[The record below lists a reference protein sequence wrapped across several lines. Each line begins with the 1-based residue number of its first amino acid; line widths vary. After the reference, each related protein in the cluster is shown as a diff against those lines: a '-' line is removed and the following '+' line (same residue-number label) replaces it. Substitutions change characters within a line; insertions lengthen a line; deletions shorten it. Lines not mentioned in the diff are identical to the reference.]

1 MPLIDAHHPT
11 ALPRAAQA
19 VRAGQIVALPT
30 DTVYGIGVDP
40 ANSAAIDRLLAAKGR
55 GRSLPPPVL
64 LADAALLP
72 ELASALTPAARRLA
86 AAYWP
91 GALTL
96 VVTAHAHLGWDLGQT
111 GGTVALRVPDDAVA
125 RALLAQTG
133 PLAVTSANLHGHPP
147 ATTAAEVVA
156 QLGAALAVVLDD
168 GPRATSA
175 ASTIVDV
182 TGPEPR
188 ILRSGAVAPAALLAT
203 GQEERR

>member
-19 VRAGQIVALPT
+19 VQAGQIVALPT

-96 VVTAHAHLGWDLGQT
+96 VVTAHTHLGWDLGQT

-133 PLAVTSANLHGHPP
+133 PLAVTSANLHGQPP

-188 ILRSGAVAPAALLAT
+188 ILRSGAVASAALLAT
-203 GQEERR
+203 GQEGKQ

>member
-1 MPLIDAHHPT
+1 MPLIDAHHPA
-11 ALPRAAQA
+11 ALPRAVQA

-64 LADAALLP
+64 LADAELLD
-72 ELASALTPAARRLA
+72 AIARDLTPAARRLA
-86 AAYWP
+86 AAHWP

-96 VVTAHAHLGWDLGQT
+96 VVTARPGLGWDLGQT
-111 GGTVALRVPDDAVA
+111 GGTVALRVPADAVA

-133 PLAVTSANLHGHPP
+133 PLAVTSANLHGRPP
-147 ATTAAEVVA
+147 ATTAAEVVD
-156 QLGAALAVVLDD
+156 QLGPALAVVLDD
-168 GPRATSA
+168 GPRATTT

-182 TGPEPR
+182 TGPQPR
-188 ILRSGAVAPAALLAT
+188 ILREGALASAVLVAGGP
-203 GQEERR
+203 EETQ